1 MYKKSL
7 YLTLILFLICEV
19 VASQNREI
27 DLKEVVVVADSKK
40 KPEAVGTKVT
50 ELSQVELERNRTKS
64 LSELLLEA
72 SSIQIKSM
80 GQGAM
85 ATASFRGTA
94 ASHTQVL
101 WNGISLNSP
110 QLGSFD
116 FSQIP
121 IYFVDNVALHH
132 GGSAQSEGSGALGG
146 SVNFSN
152 SFQPLDRPS
161 FSVLTEVASNQ
172 TFTEALTAK
181 FTKKNLTSSTRVY
194 YQQSE
199 NDFRYLNKVYSSV
212 PTYERREDADYKQ
225 SGLMQELYYLTPK
238 GDRISAIGWW
248 QYDDRSLPQFILGNP
263 AFTEQSKSQNIR
275 TLSSYEGKR
284 KNHTF
289 KAYFSYLN
297 GRMQYQ
303 RSALSIDQIDTQLN
317 RNNSV
322 LFGGDYGYKG
332 LKKLDLSTSFLYRVD
347 KVTSDN
353 FEDGSI
359 TRNTASVKLM
369 ATYRATKK
377 FHLDASVTT
386 ELIDANFYSIYNVSG
401 RYRLIDE
408 WLTLKA
414 SNSYNYRTPSLND
427 LYWLPGGNP
436 DLKPEKGW
444 SSDISF
450 VSEPTFG
457 PFNLKMEATYY
468 YMDINNWIMWIPQG
482 NGYIWEPVNFNKV
495 KSQGAELTT
504 DIRFKY
510 LHTSHLVNFNYGY
523 THSVDNSDRD
533 DNTQGRQLP
542 YIPRNR
548 WNAGYRFTFKDK
560 VWAHYNASFTG
571 VRFTTADESYQTNQY
586 TTHNIEVG
594 YNLKLK
600 KHKML
605 TFTLKADNMFNAYY
619 ESTQYYPMPLRMFW
633 GKLVFQFN

>member
-19 VASQNREI
+19 VASQNKEI

-40 KPEAVGTKVT
+40 KPEAVGTKIT
-50 ELSQVELERNRTKS
+50 ELSQIELNRNRTKS

-121 IYFVDNVALHH
+121 IYFVDNVTLHH

-152 SFQPLDRPS
+152 AYQPLERPNFS
-161 FSVLTEVASNQ
+161 FLTEVASNQ

-181 FTKKNLTSSTRVY
+181 FTKKNLTSATRIY

-199 NDFRYLNKVYSSV
+199 NNFRYLNKVYSSE

-225 SGLMQELYYLTPK
+225 SGVMQELYYHVAT
-238 GDRISAIGWW
+238 GDLISAIGWW
-248 QYDDRSLPQFILGNP
+248 QYDDRSLPQFILGNS
-263 AFTEQSKSQNIR
+263 AFTEQSKTQNIR
-275 TLSSYEGKR
+275 TRYSYEGKR
-284 KNHTF
+284 KSHSF
-289 KAYFSYLN
+289 KTYLSYLN
-297 GRMQYQ
+297 GSLKYQ
-303 RSALSIDQIDTQLN
+303 RSALSIDQTDTQLN
-317 RNNSV
+317 KNNTF
-322 LFGGDYGYKG
+322 LIGGEYGYKG
-332 LKKLDLSTSFLYRVD
+332 FKKIDLSTSLFYRLDNVS
-347 KVTSDN
+347 SDN
-353 FEDGSI
+353 FENGSI
-359 TRNTASVKLM
+359 ARNTASLKLK
-369 ATYRATKK
+369 AAYRVTKTL
-377 FHLDASVTT
+377 HLDASVTT
-386 ELIDANFYSIYNVSG
+386 EQIDADLYSIYNISG
-401 RYRLIDE
+401 RYRLIDQ

-444 SSDISF
+444 SSDISL

-457 PFNLKMEATYY
+457 PLDLKMEATYY
-468 YMDINNWIMWIPQG
+468 HMDIDNWIMWVPKG
-482 NGYIWEPVNFNKV
+482 NGYIWEPVNFSKV
-495 KSQGAELTT
+495 KSQGVEFAT
-504 DIRFKY
+504 DIRLKH
-510 LHTSHLVNFNYGY
+510 LHTSHLLTFNYGY
-523 THSVDNSDRD
+523 TRSVDNSGK
-533 DNTQGRQLP
+533 NEVTQGKQLP
-542 YIPRNR
+542 YVPRNR
-548 WNAGYRFTFKDK
+548 WNAGYHFAFKDK
-560 VWAHYNASFTG
+560 LWAHYNASFTDA
-571 VRFTTADESYQTNQY
+571 RFITADESYQTNAY

-600 KHKML
+600 RHKQL
-605 TFTLKADNMFNAYY
+605 TFSLKVDNLFNAYY

-633 GKLVFQFN
+633 GKLVFEFN

>member
-1 MYKKSL
+1 MHKNKL
-7 YLTLILFLICEV
+7 YLIQLLLLVSGATTAQEQK
-19 VASQNREI
+19 AN
-27 DLKEVVVVADSKK
+27 LKEVIITSDAKM

-50 ELSQVELERNRTKS
+50 VLSQIEIERNRTKS

-121 IYFVDNVALHH
+121 IYFVDDIALHH

-152 SFQPLDRPS
+152 SSKAVERPS
-161 FSVLTEVASNQ
+161 FSVLTEVASNK

-199 NDFRYLNKVYSSV
+199 NNFRYLNKVYSSE
-212 PTYERREDADYKQ
+212 PTYERRRDADYKQ
-225 SGLMQELYYLTPK
+225 SGVMQELYYLTAK
-238 GDRISAIGWW
+238 GDRIAAIGWW

-263 AFTEQSKSQNIR
+263 TFTEQSRSENIR
-275 TLSSYEGKR
+275 TLASYEGAR
-284 KNHTF
+284 KEHNF

-297 GRMQYQ
+297 GRMRYQ
-303 RSALSIDQIDTQLN
+303 RRALESEYIDTQHNL
-317 RNNSV
+317 NNSYI
-322 LFGGDYGYKG
+322 FGGDYGYKG
-332 LKKLDLSTSFLYRVD
+332 FKKVDLSTSFLYRLD

-353 FEDGSI
+353 FENGSI
-359 TRNTASVKLM
+359 DRNTASLKLM
-369 ATYRATKK
+369 ATYRATQKL
-377 FHLDASVTT
+377 HVDASVTA
-386 ELIDANFYSIYNVSG
+386 EQIDADFYAIYNISG
-401 RYRLIDE
+401 RYRLIDKY
-408 WLTLKA
+408 LTLKA

-450 VSEPTFG
+450 ISEPTIG
-457 PFNLKMEATYY
+457 PFDLKMEATYY
-468 YMDINNWIMWIPQG
+468 YMDIDNWIMWIPKG
-482 NGYIWEPVNFNKV
+482 NGYIWEPVNFSKV
-495 KSQGAELTT
+495 TSQGMELTT

-510 LHTSHLVNFNYGY
+510 QHTSHLVNFNYGY
-523 THSVDNSDRD
+523 THSVDNSERD
-533 DNTQGRQLP
+533 DDTQGRQLP
-542 YIPRNR
+542 YMPRNR
-548 WNAGYRFTFKDK
+548 WNAGYRFAFKDK
-560 VWAHYNASFTG
+560 VWAHYNASFTD
-571 VRFTTADESYQTNQY
+571 VRFTTADESYQTNKY

-600 KHKML
+600 EHKML
-605 TFTLKADNMFNAYY
+605 TFTFKVDNMFNAYY

-633 GKLVFQFN
+633 GKLVFRFN